1 MIQAQFPELSLHKPF
16 LMKQVLVF
24 FVALLFLSS
33 CHRITG
39 SGNII
44 SEKRV
49 TGGFT
54 GIKTSS
60 GIDVELRKIKAM
72 AGCQVEAKQ
81 ALIAHQKTA

>member
-1 MIQAQFPELSLHKPF
+1 
-16 LMKQVLVF
+16 MKQVLVF
-24 FVALLFLSS
+24 FVALMFLSS

-60 GIDVELRKIKAM
+60 GIDVELRM
-72 AGCQVEAKQ
+72 GDDSEVTVEADDNIIK
-81 ALIAHQKTA
+81 